1 VPDMQ
6 DRSFDQLHTEYR
18 HRIHRYLTRLVGDP
32 EAEDLTQ
39 EVFVRVSR
47 SLPAF
52 DGNAH
57 ISTWLY
63 KIATNAAID
72 RLRALQHAKESADSI
87 AIESLAESGKDGNIW
102 TRGRSISPDEQLIR
116 REMSGC
122 VQNIINQ
129 LPDNDRTVII
139 LSELEGFTDQE
150 IASILS
156 IKTGAVKVRLH
167 RARARLRKALESACE
182 FYHTK
187 DSILACDKKTS
198 GPIPL
203 VFQKSRKPQ
212 I

>member
-1 VPDMQ
+1 MQ
-6 DRSFDQLHTEYR
+6 DRSFDQLHAEYR
-18 HRIHRYLTRLVGDP
+18 HRIHRYLIRLVGDP

-63 KIATNAAID
+63 KIATNVAID

-87 AIESLAESGKDGNIW
+87 ALESIVESAKDGNIW
-102 TRGRSISPDEQLIR
+102 AKGRNISPDEQLIR

-122 VQNIINQ
+122 VQSIINQ

-150 IASILS
+150 IARILS

-167 RARARLRKALESACE
+167 RARARLRIALESACD

-187 DSILACDKKTS
+187 DSILACDKKS
-198 GPIPL
+198 SDPIPL
-203 VFQKSRKPQ
+203 GFPKRREPHV
-212 I
+212 

>member
-1 VPDMQ
+1 MQ
-6 DRSFDQLHTEYR
+6 DRSFDQLHAEYR
-18 HRIHRYLTRLVGDP
+18 HRIHRYLIRLVGDP

-39 EVFVRVSR
+39 EVFAKVGKA
-47 SLPAF
+47 LPSFA
-52 DGNAH
+52 GNAH
-57 ISTWLY
+57 PSTWLF
-63 KIATNAAID
+63 KIATNTAID
-72 RLRALQHAKESADSI
+72 RLRALQHAKESTDSI

-167 RARARLRKALESACE
+167 RARARLRKALESACD

-187 DSILACDKKTS
+187 DGILACDKKS
-198 GPIPL
+198 SDPIPL
-203 VFQKSRKPQ
+203 GFPKRREPHV
-212 I
+212 